1 MEDVLIIV
9 NIGHITD
16 NLDQNIKNAKPGC
29 DIQEIQETTDRVVKL
44 LLDSLFL
51 DLTKVSNTL
60 KGECFQGVIDYLCYY
75 GISDEHSF
83 LIINE
88 VDNQLMHIVFSTIP
102 FIENEQLINLK
113 DYKIFYRKDLAIHA
127 KINKKHFGNSNE
139 QFARSLGSSF
149 NPTTAIAYV

>member
-9 NIGHITD
+9 SIGHITD

-51 DLTKVSNTL
+51 DLTKVSSTL
-60 KGECFQGVIDYLCYY
+60 KSECFQGVIDYLCYC

-83 LIINE
+83 VIINE
-88 VDNQLMHIVFSTIP
+88 VDNQLMNIVFSTIP

-113 DYKIFYRKDLAIHA
+113 DHKIFCRKDLAIHA
-127 KINKKHFGNSNE
+127 KINKGRISNSNE
-139 QFARSLGSSF
+139 QFRRSVSHDL
-149 NPTTAIAYV
+149 NAIPAISYV